1 MAGRNDHV
9 TGLEETLRAFDEL
22 PKALGFAVLKQTAG
36 EALVPALQT
45 ARELAPDDPNTSPP
59 NDLKGSLA
67 IGDRR
72 SNGSSRGSRGRDE
85 FGVEVYMGPTKEG
98 YPQAIPQEF
107 GAVQHPP
114 HPYMR
119 PAWQQHVEGI
129 FKFVAKRLGELIE
142 RTARRLERRA
152 ARLAR
157 KG

>member
-1 MAGRNDHV
+1 MAGPGDHV
-9 TGLEETLRAFDEL
+9 TGLEETLKAFDDL
-22 PKALGFAVLKQTAG
+22 PKAVGFRALRQTAA
-36 EALVPALQT
+36 EALVPMLET
-45 ARELAPDDPNTSPP
+45 ARQLAPDDPHTAPP
-59 NDLKGSLA
+59 NDLKGSMA

-72 SNGSSRGSRGRDE
+72 SNGFKSQSGRDE

-119 PAWQQHVEGI
+119 PAWEWHAEGL
-129 FKFVAKRLGELIE
+129 FHFVAKRLGELIGQ
-142 RTARRLERRA
+142 AAKRLERRA